1 MMPGRLSIAP
11 MILVALLISGGALA
25 RDGGQHEDRS
35 ADVSGSGSGSAHGRA
50 FNEGRKSNPGIG
62 HKRAAGESHGKSRQY
77 NRDRESLLIE
87 SPYSRPEFY
96 YWPYYSFQPY
106 YSSPSTVTP
115 FSPPSYIDQGTALS
129 VPSLGPN
136 SGDYC
141 SSPAGYYPYVQ
152 ECPSGWRRITP
163 QPIEQQ
169 PGYWYYCTHPSGYY
183 PYNRDCATIWRNV
196 VP

>member
-1 MMPGRLSIAP
+1 MTGRLSIAP
-11 MILVALLISGGALA
+11 MVLVALLISDGALA
-25 RDGGQHEDRS
+25 RDGAPHGDRS
-35 ADVSGSGSGSAHGRA
+35 ADVSGSGLGNGRESNSGDAR
-50 FNEGRKSNPGIG
+50 
-62 HKRAAGESHGKSRQY
+62 KRASRASHEISRQ
-77 NRDRESLLIE
+77 RDHDRSGVLIE

-115 FSPPSYIDQGTALS
+115 FSPPSYIDQGTVLNM
-129 VPSLGPN
+129 PSFGPN

-152 ECPSGWRRITP
+152 ECPSGWQRINSL
-163 QPIEQQ
+163 PIEQQ

-183 PYNRDCATIWRNV
+183 PYNRECSTIWRKV